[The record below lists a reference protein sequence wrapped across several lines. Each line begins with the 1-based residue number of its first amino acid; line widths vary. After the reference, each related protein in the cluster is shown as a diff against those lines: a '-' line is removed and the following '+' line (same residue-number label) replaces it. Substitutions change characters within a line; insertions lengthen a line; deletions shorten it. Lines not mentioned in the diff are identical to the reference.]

1 MLCQPSIVSQNDHT
15 AEGPISPSN
24 TNMEALAPSNIHLL
38 VACEPETVNMTEQ
51 DREMLELMGITLIM
65 TGVGTLNAC
74 MAAMKSI
81 AAGADYIVNIGTAGS
96 HTLPVGTVMQATGY
110 VRRDV
115 DATLI
120 MRSITD
126 EEGNTIFPDFPKF
139 LMPFEND
146 IVLKPERLHNTD
158 LVQGLVFTG
167 DNTHGH
173 TETNEMYPKFDC
185 VEMEAYAIAKVC
197 IDAGVP
203 FDSFKFI
210 SDGAGENVGEEWN
223 QNADSIPW
231 SHLLIEIAHNWML
244 FV

>member
-1 MLCQPSIVSQNDHT
+1 MQTKNEAPQEEREAS
-15 AEGPISPSN
+15 SPK
-24 TNMEALAPSNIHLL
+24 NIHLL
-38 VACEPETVNMTEQ
+38 VACEFETANLTEQ
-51 DREMLELMGITLIM
+51 DRDLLELMGITLIM

-81 AAGADYIVNIGTAGS
+81 AAGADYIINIGTAGS
-96 HTLPVGTVMQATGY
+96 HTFPVGTVIQGNGY
-110 VRRDV
+110 IKRDV

-126 EEGNTIFPDFPKF
+126 EEGKLISPNFPKF
-139 LMPFEND
+139 RMPYEND
-146 IVLKPERLHNTD
+146 IVLKPERLLNNTGLD
-158 LVQGLVFTG
+158 QGLVFTG

-173 TETNEMYPKFDC
+173 TEVNEDYPAFAC

-197 IDAGVP
+197 IDAGIP

-210 SDGAGENVGEEWN
+210 SDGAGESVGEEWN

-231 SHLLIEIAHNWML
+231 SHLLIEIAHNWLL

>member
-1 MLCQPSIVSQNDHT
+1 
-15 AEGPISPSN
+15 
-24 TNMEALAPSNIHLL
+24 
-38 VACEPETVNMTEQ
+38 MTEQ

-120 MRSITD
+120 MRSITN
-126 EEGNTIFPDFPKF
+126 EEGNAIFPDFPKF

-146 IVLKPERLHNTD
+146 IVLKPERLLNDTG

-185 VEMEAYAIAKVC
+185 VERPRPTQSQRSASTLASS
-197 IDAGVP
+197 

-223 QNADSIPW
+223 QNADSILGAT
-231 SHLLIEIAHNWML
+231 S
-244 FV
+244 

>member
-1 MLCQPSIVSQNDHT
+1 
-15 AEGPISPSN
+15 
-24 TNMEALAPSNIHLL
+24 
-38 VACEPETVNMTEQ
+38 
-51 DREMLELMGITLIM
+51 
-65 TGVGTLNAC
+65 

-96 HTLPVGTVMQATGY
+96 PTLPVGTVMQATGY
-110 VRRDV
+110 VRQDV

-120 MRSITD
+120 MRSITN
-126 EEGNTIFPDFPKF
+126 EEEMRFSLTSPSSSCRSRTTSS
-139 LMPFEND
+139 E
-146 IVLKPERLHNTD
+146 KPERLLNDTS

-223 QNADSIPW
+223 QNADSILGAT
-231 SHLLIEIAHNWML
+231 S
-244 FV
+244 

>member
-1 MLCQPSIVSQNDHT
+1 
-15 AEGPISPSN
+15 
-24 TNMEALAPSNIHLL
+24 
-38 VACEPETVNMTEQ
+38 MTERNR
-51 DREMLELMGITLIM
+51 DLLETMGITLIM

-81 AAGADYIVNIGTAGS
+81 AAGADYIINIGTAGS
-96 HTLPVGTVMQATGY
+96 HTLPVGTVIQGNGY
-110 VRRDV
+110 VKRDV

-120 MRSITD
+120 MRSI
-126 EEGNTIFPDFPKF
+126 IPDFPKF

-146 IVLKPERLHNTD
+146 IVLKPKRLLNNTG

-173 TETNEMYPKFDC
+173 TEVNEDYPAFAC

-197 IDAGVP
+197 IDAGIP

-210 SDGAGENVGEEWN
+210 SDGAGESVGEEWN

-231 SHLLIEIAHNWML
+231 SNLLSKIAHNVL
-244 FV
+244 CVRLLIATV